1 MNLQDYVVKKAIKNV
16 YNKKV
21 LNKEQD
27 VFYDLYNKLSDKLGY
42 KLSVKKT
49 ITLNDTL
56 NIPSSLDM
64 YIKRCETTLFNTKMR
79 FLEWDKETKSSYYYT
94 SKGEIFRTDYKN
106 GLSNDIPTYIIDRY
120 KKLINF
126 VKNNNIDYMYDIEYM
141 MIGYDDNHNFFLG
154 SDNKHYYTNKNDYK
168 TFNECNESLNDK
180 FNNFI
185 DEING

>member
-64 YIKRCETTLFNTKMR
+64 YIKRCEKTLFNTKMR
-79 FLEWDKETKSSYYYT
+79 FLEWEKETKSSYYYT

-106 GLSNDIPTYIIDRY
+106 GLSNDIPKYISERY
-120 KKLINF
+120 NNLMFFI
-126 VKNNNIDYMYDIEYM
+126 KNNDIDDHYEIEYVL
-141 MIGYDDNHNFFLG
+141 IGYNDKHNFFLG
-154 SDNKHYYTNKNDYK
+154 NDNKHYYTLKNDYNMFYECTDK
-168 TFNECNESLNDK
+168 LNIQFND
-180 FNNFI
+180 FI
-185 DEING
+185 SQINQ